1 MDYGPWII
9 MIKEAEKDPQ
19 HHIIIKGARV
29 HNLKNMDVA
38 IPKNKLVVITGLSG
52 SGKSSLAFDTLYA
65 EGQRRY
71 VESLSSYARQFLGRM
86 NKPDVDFIK
95 GIAPAIAIEQKVI
108 TSNPRSTVGTSTEIY
123 DYLKLLFSRIGKT
136 ISPVTGGIVKKD
148 TVTDVINFIMTL
160 PVETQVTV
168 LCPLYPHNNRS
179 LKEELAVLMQKGFVR
194 VEYRGKLSRIE
205 DLLEDMSIVD
215 DGSWLVEEVEA
226 ESGKQNLPAGQA
238 GAESGEVKGESGKH
252 KAESGKQN
260 LPAGQAG
267 AEGEGNATVQH
278 AVRIVIDRISKN
290 DEDETVSRLGDSVQT
305 AFFEGKGDCYVRYSK
320 GSLSG
325 QEPDAGS
332 EQERFFCDRF
342 ELDGIRFE
350 EPTPNFFSFNN
361 PYGACKR
368 CEGYGKVIG
377 IDEDLVIPD
386 KSKSIYEGAIAP
398 WRGEKMREW
407 NDLLVK
413 NAIKF
418 DFPIHRQYNQL
429 TEKEQKLLWTGNPYF
444 RGLDA
449 FFKELEE
456 QTYKIQY
463 RVLLSRY
470 RGKTTCPE
478 CKGSRLRQDAS
489 YVKINGKSITDVVLM
504 PLDKAL
510 GFFRSIELNETDVKI
525 SKRLLMEIT
534 NRLLFLNDVGLSY
547 LTLNRL
553 SNTLSGGESQR
564 INLATSLGSSLVG
577 SIYVLDEPSIGLHP
591 RDTQRLISVLKSLR
605 DVGNTVLVVEH
616 EEEIMKAADHIIDIG
631 PEAGTHGGN
640 LMFSGTYDEI
650 VKDNNSLTG
659 RYLSG
664 KEEIAIPATR
674 RKWNDFIEI
683 KGARENN
690 LKHVNAKFPLG
701 VLTVVTGVSGS
712 GKTSLVKRILAP
724 ALQKTLGNYSGEQT
738 GSYDSIEGDHQ
749 KIEQVEM
756 VDQNPIGRSSRS
768 NPVTYVKAWD
778 EIRNLYAAQPV
789 ARAAGLKPSAFSFNV
804 EGGRCDVC
812 QGEGEVKIEMQ
823 FMADIFLTC
832 EACGGK
838 RFKQHILD
846 VTYQEKN
853 VSEVLGMTIDEA
865 LLFFAKEPK
874 ILNKIKPLVDVGL
887 GYVQLGQSSNTLSG
901 GEAQRIKLASF
912 LIKGNNTHKTLFIF
926 DEPTTGLHFAD
937 IKKLLKS
944 FDALIDQGN
953 TIIVIE
959 HNMDVI
965 KCADW
970 VIDIGPEGGDNG
982 GKVIFEGLPE
992 NLIKEKDSYT
1002 GKFLKERFK

>member
-1 MDYGPWII
+1 MNG
-9 MIKEAEKDPQ
+9 EAEKDPQ
-19 HHIIIKGARV
+19 HNIIIKGARV

-38 IPKNKLVVITGLSG
+38 LPKNKLVVITGMSG

-86 NKPDVDFIK
+86 NKPDVDYIK

-136 ISPVTGGIVKKD
+136 ISPVSGQVVKKD
-148 TVTDVINFIMTL
+148 TVTDVVNFVMSL
-160 PVETQVTV
+160 PDDTQATI
-168 LCPLYPHNNRS
+168 LCPLHPHNNRS
-179 LKEELAVLMQKGFVR
+179 LKEELAVLLQKGFVR
-194 VEYRGKLSRIE
+194 VEYEGRITRIE
-205 DLLEDMSIVD
+205 SILEDTSIANS
-215 DGSWLVEEVEA
+215 SWVIDH
-226 ESGKQNLPAGQA
+226 GKK
-238 GAESGEVKGESGKH
+238 SKGHEPSAMNH
-252 KAESGKQN
+252 E
-260 LPAGQAG
+260 P
-267 AEGEGNATVQH
+267 VF
-278 AVRIVIDRISKN
+278 IVIDRITKN
-290 DEDETVSRLGDSVQT
+290 DTDETMSRLGDSAQT
-305 AFFEGKGDCYVRYSK
+305 AFFEGKGDCYVRY
-320 GSLSG
+320 
-325 QEPDAGS
+325 QIPDEEKES
-332 EQERFFCDRF
+332 ERFFCDRF
-342 ELDGIRFE
+342 ELDGMTFE
-350 EPTPNFFSFNN
+350 EPSPNFFSFNN

-386 KSKSIYEGAIAP
+386 KSKTIYEGAIAP

-407 NDLLVK
+407 NDALIKSAL
-413 NAIKF
+413 KF
-418 DFPIHRQYNQL
+418 DFPIHRQYNHL
-429 TEKEQKLLWTGNPYF
+429 TEEQQRLLWTGNQYF

-463 RVLLSRY
+463 RVMLSRY

-489 YVKINGKSITDVVLM
+489 YVKINDKSITDIVLM
-504 PLDKAL
+504 PLDKAYE
-510 GFFRSIELNETDVKI
+510 FFKNLNLEEREKKI
-525 SKRLLMEIT
+525 GKRLLEEIT
-534 NRLLFLNDVGLSY
+534 NRLGFLNDVGLSY

-577 SIYVLDEPSIGLHP
+577 SVYVLDEPSIGLHP
-591 RDTQRLISVLKSLR
+591 RDTQRLISVLRSLR

-616 EEEIMKAADHIIDIG
+616 EEEIMQAADHIIDIG
-631 PEAGTHGGN
+631 PEAGTHGGE
-640 LMFSGTYDEI
+640 LIFSGTYDEI
-650 VKDNNSLTG
+650 VEDDDSLTG
-659 RYLSG
+659 RYLAR
-664 KEEIAIPATR
+664 KEEIAIPAAR
-674 RKWNDFIEI
+674 RKWNDYVEV

-724 ALQKTLGNYSGEQT
+724 ALQKALGNYTGEQT
-738 GSYDSIEGDHQ
+738 GSYDELAGDYN
-749 KIEQVEM
+749 KIEQVEL

-778 EIRNLYAAQPV
+778 EIRNLFAAQP
-789 ARAAGLKPSAFSFNV
+789 AAKAGGLKPSAFSFNV

-832 EACGGK
+832 ETCGGK

-846 VTYQEKN
+846 VTYQDRN
-853 VSEVLGMTIDEA
+853 VADVLGMTIDEA
-865 LLFFAKEPK
+865 LEFFRKEPK
-874 ILNKIKPLVDVGL
+874 ILNKIKPLADVGL

-912 LIKGNNTHKTLFIF
+912 LVKGNNSNKTLFIF
-926 DEPTTGLHFAD
+926 
-937 IKKLLKS
+937 
-944 FDALIDQGN
+944 
-953 TIIVIE
+953 
-959 HNMDVI
+959 
-965 KCADW
+965 
-970 VIDIGPEGGDNG
+970 
-982 GKVIFEGLPE
+982 
-992 NLIKEKDSYT
+992 
-1002 GKFLKERFK
+1002 

>member
-1 MDYGPWII
+1 M
-9 MIKEAEKDPQ
+9 KEADKDPQ
-19 HHIIIKGARV
+19 KHIIIKGARV
-29 HNLKNMDVA
+29 HNLKNLDVA
-38 IPKNKLVVITGLSG
+38 IPKNKLVVVTGMSG

-86 NKPDVDFIK
+86 NKPDVDYIK

-136 ISPVTGGIVKKD
+136 ISPVSGEVVKRD
-148 TVTDVINFIMTL
+148 NVTDVVNFILSL
-160 PVETQVTV
+160 PNDTQVTI
-168 LCPLYPHNNRS
+168 LCPLHPHNNRS
-179 LKEELAVLMQKGFVR
+179 LKEELAVLLQKGFVR
-194 VEYRGKLSRIE
+194 VEFNGQLSRIE
-205 DLLEDMSIVD
+205 GMLEDESIAAD
-215 DGSWLVEEVEA
+215 TQIQPE
-226 ESGKQNLPAGQA
+226 N
-238 GAESGEVKGESGKH
+238 
-252 KAESGKQN
+252 
-260 LPAGQAG
+260 
-267 AEGEGNATVQH
+267 
-278 AVRIVIDRISKN
+278 VRIVIDRVNKSE
-290 DEDETVSRLGDSVQT
+290 DDETISRLGDSIQT
-305 AFFEGKGDCYVRYSK
+305 AFFEGKGDCFVRYR
-320 GSLSG
+320 
-325 QEPDAGS
+325 QPEQDEEP
-332 EQERFFCDRF
+332 ERFFCDRF
-342 ELDGIRFE
+342 ELDGIKFE
-350 EPTPNFFSFNN
+350 EPTANFFSFNN

-386 KSKSIYEGAIAP
+386 KSKTIYEGAIAP

-407 NDLLVK
+407 NDVLVK

-429 TEKEQKLLWTGNPYF
+429 TDAQQRLLWKGNQHF

-449 FFKELEE
+449 FFKEMEE

-470 RGKTTCPE
+470 RGKTTCPD

-489 YVKINGKSITDVVLM
+489 YVKINGMSITDVVLM
-504 PLDKAL
+504 PLDKAFN
-510 GFFRSIELNETDVKI
+510 FFKGLELSETDVKVGN
-525 SKRLLMEIT
+525 RLLLEIT
-534 NRLLFLNDVGLSY
+534 NRLGFLNDVGLSY

-577 SIYVLDEPSIGLHP
+577 SVYVLDEPSIGLHP
-591 RDTQRLISVLKSLR
+591 RDTERLITVLRSLR

-640 LMFSGTYDEI
+640 LIFTGTYDQII
-650 VKDNNSLTG
+650 VDDNSLTG
-659 RYLSG
+659 KYLSG
-664 KEEIAIPATR
+664 REDIAIPQSR
-674 RKWNDFIEI
+674 RKWHDYIEI

-690 LKHVNAKFPLG
+690 LQHVNAKFPLG

-724 ALQKTLGNYSGEQT
+724 ALQKALGNYNGDQT
-738 GSYDSIEGDHQ
+738 GAYDSIDGDYA

-778 EIRNLYAAQPV
+778 EIRNLYASQP
-789 ARAAGLKPSAFSFNV
+789 AAKAGGLKPSAFSFNV

-832 EACGGK
+832 ETCGGK

-846 VTYQEKN
+846 ITYNEKN
-853 VSEVLGMTIDEA
+853 VSEVLEMTIDEGVE
-865 LLFFAKEPK
+865 FFAKEPK
-874 ILNKIKPLVDVGL
+874 ILAKIKPLVDVGL

-912 LIKGNNTHKTLFIF
+912 LVKGNNTNKTLFIF

-944 FDALIDQGN
+944 FDALLEHGN

-970 VIDIGPEGGDNG
+970 VIDIGPEGGDRG
-982 GKVIFEGLPE
+982 GKVVFEGTPE
-992 NLIKEKDSYT
+992 NLLKVDESYT
-1002 GKFLKERFK
+1002 GKFLKERFLS

>member
-1 MDYGPWII
+1 MHLQVPWTINHGPWTNNN
-9 MIKEAEKDPQ
+9 MNEAEKDPQ
-19 HHIIIKGARV
+19 RHIIIKGARV

-38 IPKNKLVVITGLSG
+38 IPKNKLVVVTGMSG

-86 NKPDVDFIK
+86 NKPDVDYIK

-136 ISPVTGGIVKKD
+136 ISPVSGGIVKKD
-148 TVTDVINFIMTL
+148 SVTDVINFIMTL
-160 PVETQVTV
+160 PDETQVTV

-194 VEYRGKLSRIE
+194 VEFKGKLSKIE
-205 DLLEDMSIVD
+205 SLLEDMSIVD
-215 DGSWLVEEVEA
+215 DGSWLVEELKA
-226 ESGKQNLPAGQA
+226 E
-238 GAESGEVKGESGKH
+238 GEKPKADSKKVKGKSAKK
-252 KAESGKQN
+252 KAES
-260 LPAGQAG
+260 
-267 AEGEGNATVQH
+267 EETEVQPGTNSLQLTTH
-278 AVRIVIDRISKN
+278 NSQQTVRIVIDRISKN
-290 DEDETVSRLGDSVQT
+290 EEDETLSRLGDSIQT
-305 AFFEGKGDCYVRYSK
+305 AFFEGKGDCYVRFT
-320 GSLSG
+320 
-325 QEPDAGS
+325 QPDPDN

-377 IDEDLVIPD
+377 IDADLVIPD
-386 KSKSIYEGAIAP
+386 KSKSVYEGAIAP

-407 NDLLVK
+407 NDKLIK
-413 NAIKF
+413 NALKF

-429 TEKEQKLLWTGNPYF
+429 TEKQQQLLWTGNSYF
-444 RGLDA
+444 QGLDA
-449 FFKELEE
+449 FFKEIEE

-463 RVLLSRY
+463 RVMLSRY
-470 RGKTTCPE
+470 RGKTTCPD

-510 GFFRSIELNETDVKI
+510 EFFKNIELNETDAKVG
-525 SKRLLMEIT
+525 KRLLMEIT
-534 NRLLFLNDVGLSY
+534 NRLLFLNDVGLRY

-650 VKDNNSLTG
+650 IKDDNSLTG

-664 KEEIAIPATR
+664 KEKIAIPTSR

-712 GKTSLVKRILAP
+712 GKTSLVKRVLAP
-724 ALQKTLGNYSGEQT
+724 VLQKTLGSYNGEQT
-738 GSYDSIEGDHQ
+738 GSFDSIEGDYQ
-749 KIEQVEM
+749 KIEQVEL

-778 EIRNLYAAQPV
+778 EIRNLFAAQPV
-789 ARAAGLKPSAFSFNV
+789 SKAAGLKPSAFSFNV

-846 VTYQEKN
+846 VTYHDKN
-853 VSEVLGMTIDEA
+853 VSEVLGMTIEEA
-865 LLFFAKEPK
+865 LEFFNKEAK
-874 ILNKIKPLVDVGL
+874 IITKIKPLMDVGL

-912 LIKGNNTHKTLFIF
+912 LVKGNNTHKTLFIF

-944 FDALIDQGN
+944 FDALLDQGN

-970 VIDIGPEGGDNG
+970 VIDIGPEGGDYG
-982 GKVIFEGLPE
+982 GKVVFEGLPE

-1002 GKFLKERFK
+1002 GKFLKERF

>member
-1 MDYGPWII
+1 MVHGLWTIDKKYMSI
-9 MIKEAEKDPQ
+9 ETEKDPQ
-19 HHIIIKGARV
+19 HNIIIKGAKV

-38 IPKNKLVVITGLSG
+38 IPKNKLVVITGMSG

-86 NKPDVDFIK
+86 NKPEVDYIK

-136 ISPVTGGIVKKD
+136 YSPVSGKVVKKD
-148 TVTDVINFIMTL
+148 TVTDVVNFITSL
-160 PVETQVTV
+160 PDETQVTI
-168 LCPLYPHNNRS
+168 LCPLHPHNNRS
-179 LKEELAVLMQKGFVR
+179 LKEELAVLLQKGFVR
-194 VEYRGKLSRIE
+194 VEYQGKMERIE
-205 DLLEDMSIVD
+205 SILEDKSIENEP
-215 DGSWLVEEVEA
+215 L
-226 ESGKQNLPAGQA
+226 
-238 GAESGEVKGESGKH
+238 EVKGKSK
-252 KAESGKQN
+252 KAKGED
-260 LPAGQAG
+260 QAKLH
-267 AEGEGNATVQH
+267 APT
-278 AVRIVIDRISKN
+278 AVRIVIDRVTKN
-290 DEDETVSRLGDSVQT
+290 ETDETISRLGDSIQT
-305 AFFEGKGDCYVRYSK
+305 AFFEGKGDCYVRYRK
-320 GSLSG
+320 
-325 QEPDAGS
+325 PD
-332 EQERFFCDRF
+332 EDEETERFFCDRF
-342 ELDGIRFE
+342 ELDGIAFE

-386 KSKSIYEGAIAP
+386 KSKSVYDGAIAP

-407 NDLLVK
+407 NEALVR
-413 NAIKF
+413 NALKF

-429 TEKEQKLLWTGNPYF
+429 AEEQQQLIWKGNQYF
-444 RGLDA
+444 RGLDS

-463 RVLLSRY
+463 RVMLSRY

-489 YVKINGKSITDVVLM
+489 YVKINGKSITDIVLM
-504 PLDKAL
+504 PLDKAYH
-510 GFFRSIELNETDVKI
+510 FFADLELDERDQKI
-525 SKRLLMEIT
+525 AKRLLMEIT
-534 NRLLFLNDVGLSY
+534 NRLGFLNNVGLSY

-577 SIYVLDEPSIGLHP
+577 SVYVLDEPSIGLHP
-591 RDTQRLISVLKSLR
+591 RDTQRLIGVLRSLR

-616 EEEIMKAADHIIDIG
+616 EEEIMQAADHIIDIG
-631 PEAGTHGGN
+631 PEAGTHGGE
-640 LMFSGTYDEI
+640 LIFSGTYDEI
-650 VKDNNSLTG
+650 IEDDNSLTG
-659 RYLSG
+659 RYLAR
-664 KEEIAIPATR
+664 KEQIAIPPHR
-674 RKWNDFIEI
+674 RKWHDYVEI
-683 KGARENN
+683 RGGRENN
-690 LKHVNAKFPLG
+690 LKHVNVKFPLG
-701 VLTVVTGVSGS
+701 VLSVVTGVSGS

-724 ALQKTLGNYSGEQT
+724 ALQKALGNYTGEQT
-738 GSYDSIEGDHQ
+738 GAYDSIEGDYQ
-749 KIEQVEM
+749 KIEQVEL

-778 EIRNLYAAQPV
+778 EIRNLYAAQP
-789 ARAAGLKPSAFSFNV
+789 AAKAAGLKPSAFSFNV

-832 EACGGK
+832 ETCGGK

-846 VTYQEKN
+846 VTYQDKN
-853 VSEVLGMTIDEA
+853 VSDVLSMTIDEA
-865 LLFFAKEPK
+865 LEFFRKEPK

-912 LIKGNNTHKTLFIF
+912 LVKGNNSNKTLFIF

-944 FDALIDQGN
+944 FDALLEQGN

-970 VIDIGPEGGDNG
+970 VIDIGPEGRDNG
-982 GKVIFEGLPE
+982 GRVVFEGVPE
-992 NLIKEKDSYT
+992 DLIKEKSSYT
-1002 GKFLKERFK
+1002 GQFLLERFSAPGTPREKHFDWIVK